1 MTFDP
6 YFDDFPAPAVA
17 AQGAPRYM
25 HDLVDRAAAI
35 LGARW
40 PATVG
45 HFSLWADGE
54 ERQYVA
60 RMEWPHDELGVRV
73 LVFDG
78 RSGDFVCRSLL
89 TGDVLAELDGDERPS
104 LSDLVDHAA
113 RRLRAVWPSSSASFT
128 WPVHG
133 EGREY
138 LARLC
143 WSPGVPGPCLAVID
157 SSTCDPVCSSMAVGD
172 ELTTLDLSF
181 LDTTAYPHD
190 LVDKQ
195 LHEERQAGRG

>member
-1 MTFDP
+1 MTFDATFDP
-6 YFDDFPAPAVA
+6 YFDGTPDVPAP

-35 LGARW
+35 LRARW

-45 HFSLWADGE
+45 YFSLWADGE

-60 RMEWPHDELGVRV
+60 RMEWPADQPGPRV

-78 RSGDFVCRSLL
+78 RSGDYVCRSLP
-89 TGDVLAELDGDERPS
+89 AE
-104 LSDLVDHAA
+104 
-113 RRLRAVWPSSSASFT
+113 
-128 WPVHG
+128 
-133 EGREY
+133 
-138 LARLC
+138 
-143 WSPGVPGPCLAVID
+143 
-157 SSTCDPVCSSMAVGD
+157 D